1 MRRLTFSLL
10 AALLAVTAVVGCSG
24 DKKAG
29 DKDGD
34 LTPTERL
41 AAAKD
46 SMDQAE
52 FIGFTLA
59 TQKLPDGLDG
69 LLTAKG
75 TGTHD
80 PAFTGTVKVQTDLTI
95 DAKLIALDGKVYA
108 ELPFLGW
115 TDIDPADY
123 GAPDP
128 ADLMDTDKGL
138 SSLLTALTDVK
149 EGDQQ
154 RNGSEILTTIK
165 GQLPGDAVKAVFP
178 SAGSD
183 NFDASFTLSDDN
195 ELRSAKISGPFYE
208 GKDDVTYTIDLDL
221 DAPSVDIKKP

>member
-1 MRRLTFSLL
+1 MRRLTLALL
-10 AALLAVTAVVGCSG
+10 AALLAVTALAGCSG

-29 DKDGD
+29 DKAGD

-59 TQKLPDGLDG
+59 TEKLPDGLNG

-80 PAFTGTVKVQTDLTI
+80 PAFTGTVKVQSDLTI
-95 DAKLIALDGKVYA
+95 DAQLIALDGKVYA
-108 ELPFLGW
+108 EFPFVGW
-115 TDIDPADY
+115 TDLDPADY

-128 ADLMDTDKGL
+128 AALMDTDRGI

-154 RNGSEILTTIK
+154 RNGSEILTTIE

-183 NFDASFTLSDDN
+183 SFDASFTLSDDN
-195 ELRSAKISGPFYE
+195 ELRSATISGAFYE